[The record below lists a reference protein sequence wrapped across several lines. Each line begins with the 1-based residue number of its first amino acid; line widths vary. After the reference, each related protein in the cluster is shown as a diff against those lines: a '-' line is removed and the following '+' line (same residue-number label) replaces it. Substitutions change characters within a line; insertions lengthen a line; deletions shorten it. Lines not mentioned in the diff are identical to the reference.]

1 MAKCITT
8 AALKY
13 LTFLTL
19 AYLLPSFQTTLMKP
33 GSKYSKIALV
43 TFHCKLQTLP
53 FRVAERC

>member
-19 AYLLPSFQTTLMKP
+19 AYLLPSFQTTVMKP

-43 TFHCKLQTLP
+43 TFHCKLQTPP